1 MNRLHLPKAA
11 SSDLASS
18 SQASLA
24 NGGTRLFP
32 GVASKRRDRTI
43 PEYSLFAPLHYER
56 RYAYPLLVWL
66 HDDGGN
72 ERELRQLMPH
82 VSLRNYVAVAA
93 RGATGAKASDRE
105 FGWEQTPT
113 TVGEAVD
120 RVRQCID
127 VASERFNVHPQRVFI
142 AGNGRGGTMAL
153 RVALQFPEWF
163 AGAVSLGGALPVGD
177 SPLGRVKQARQL
189 PLLLATCRDSQVYPP
204 AKVAEDLRLLH
215 SAGFSLAL
223 RTYPGEHDLTTVM
236 LADLDRW
243 LMGRICPATATATAS
258 ER

>member
-1 MNRLHLPKAA
+1 M
-11 SSDLASS
+11 
-18 SQASLA
+18 
-24 NGGTRLFP
+24 FP
-32 GVASKRRDRTI
+32 GVAAKRRDRTSSD
-43 PEYSLFAPLHYER
+43 YSLFAPLHYEP

-66 HDDGGN
+66 HEDGGN

-82 VSLRNYVAVAA
+82 VSVRNYVAVSA
-93 RGATGAKASDRE
+93 RGVAGVKGSDRA
-105 FGWEQTPT
+105 FCWEQSPGN
-113 TVGEAVD
+113 VGEAVD
-120 RVRQCID
+120 RVRHCID
-127 VASERFNVHPQRVFI
+127 VATQRFNVHPERVFI

-189 PLLLATCRDSQVYPP
+189 PLLLATSRESQAYPP
-204 AKVAEDLRLLH
+204 AKVADDLRLLH
-215 SAGFSLAL
+215 AAGFSLAL

-236 LADLDRW
+236 LSDLDRW
-243 LMGRICPATATATAS
+243 LMGRICPSTATAAVN